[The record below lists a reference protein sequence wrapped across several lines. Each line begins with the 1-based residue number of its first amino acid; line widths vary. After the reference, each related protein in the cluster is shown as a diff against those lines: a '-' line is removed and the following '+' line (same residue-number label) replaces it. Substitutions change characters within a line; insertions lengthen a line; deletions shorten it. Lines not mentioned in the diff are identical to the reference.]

1 MLDEIFGGNRLFSNV
16 DYRSGSIKPV
26 PTPSGKGSVDDIVSV
41 KLNQVNGQMTE
52 ADIISFEDLDAMN
65 GVVDIYLR
73 RVDLHVSKI
82 GGFLSDESALEL
94 LEIYLGKGD
103 IRRFIDNPQDLNRIK
118 GMLMAAY
125 YRDFNGISRES
136 LVFGDIVIPSPA
148 AGSPANI
155 ALINRIRE
163 LNLKATSIN
172 EGEVYY
178 RIFLEES
185 ADLDRF
191 NANDFVIF
199 RPGRADGYF
208 SDWESV
214 TMEVYLEMM
223 YLQNFLQTSFVDDAM
238 MISNREHWREYLE
251 ELRYIKENINEFNY
265 KEFNSKSF
273 IFPDSIDSD
282 ESIEELVDS
291 LGNVLFPTL
300 HVDPISG
307 RLTYKELGGRKVQAG
322 DPEYVNFVNSLIAN
336 GKTSMIYS
344 KGSEF
349 ERQILDS
356 IDEIYNFIDR
366 IASDDAV
373 DQFLF
378 NIQKF
383 IRALRYAFEKL

>member
-1 MLDEIFGGNRLFSNV
+1 MYNLIDL
-16 DYRSGSIKPV
+16 SISMN
-26 PTPSGKGSVDDIVSV
+26 TWAILILETVSPET
-41 KLNQVNGQMTE
+41 GMYI
-52 ADIISFEDLDAMN
+52 AIAMSSTLSTR
-65 GVVDIYLR
+65 IY
-73 RVDLHVSKI
+73 I
-82 GGFLSDESALEL
+82 
-94 LEIYLGKGD
+94 GKGD
-103 IRRFIDNPQDLNRIK
+103 IRRFIDNPQELNSIK

-125 YRDFNGISRES
+125 YRDFNGIARDS

-148 AGSPANI
+148 AGSDI
-155 ALINRIRE
+155 ARINRIRE
-163 LNLKATSIN
+163 VNLKATSIN

-199 RPGRADGYF
+199 RPGRVDGYF

-223 YLQNFLQTSFVDDAM
+223 YLQNFLQTSFVDEGM

-251 ELRYIKENINEFNY
+251 ELRYIKENIGEFDY

-273 IFPDSIDSD
+273 IFPDSIDSQ
-282 ESIEELVDS
+282 ESIEALVDS
-291 LGNVLFPTL
+291 LENVLFPTL
-300 HVDPISG
+300 QVDPISG
-307 RLTYKELGGRKVQAG
+307 RLTYKGIGGRKIQAG
-322 DPEYVNFVNSLIAN
+322 DPEYVNFVNSLIVN
-336 GKTSMIYS
+336 GKTQMIYS

-356 IDEIYNFIDR
+356 IEKIYEFINR